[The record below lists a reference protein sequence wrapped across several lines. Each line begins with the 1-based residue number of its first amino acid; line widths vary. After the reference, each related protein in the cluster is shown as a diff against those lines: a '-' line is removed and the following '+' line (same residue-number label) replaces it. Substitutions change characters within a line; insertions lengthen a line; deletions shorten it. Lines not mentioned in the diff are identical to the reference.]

1 MSTFKKIST
10 FTCQE
15 CGVEFRTTNR
25 RQKYCT
31 QECRKA
37 RNKRTYKHAYS
48 RERKKRSVVTET
60 TCESCEKQFSYV
72 LYERSKPRRFC
83 SRSCHY
89 AQRSLENLWQPRSTP
104 KGKLTEADLTVIELI
119 WHAYDFSPLGV
130 FFGKRNVAE
139 IYGQIASKALF
150 YEWVVYTVIF
160 QAHLTHRYESII
172 QIPGLR
178 VEDFLRL
185 CDKFNITLMDSEAF
199 TIDMKTVVS
208 GQ

>member
-1 MSTFKKIST
+1 M
-10 FTCQE
+10 
-15 CGVEFRTTNR
+15 
-25 RQKYCT
+25 
-31 QECRKA
+31 A
-37 RNKRTYKHAYS
+37 
-48 RERKKRSVVTET
+48 
-60 TCESCEKQFSYV
+60 
-72 LYERSKPRRFC
+72 
-83 SRSCHY
+83 
-89 AQRSLENLWQPRSTP
+89 
-104 KGKLTEADLTVIELI
+104 VIELI

-150 YEWVVYTVIF
+150 HEWVVYTVIF

-199 TIDMKTVVS
+199 AEDVKTVTS
-208 GQ
+208 G

>member
-1 MSTFKKIST
+1 MSTFKKVST
-10 FTCQE
+10 FACQE
-15 CGVEFRTTNR
+15 CGAEFRTTNR

-31 QECRKA
+31 HECRKA
-37 RNKRTYKHAYS
+37 RNKRTYKHVYS

-60 TCESCEKQFSYV
+60 TCESCENQFSYV

-83 SRSCHY
+83 SRACHY
-89 AQRSLENLWQPRSTP
+89 AQRSLEHFWLPRSTP
-104 KGKLTEADLTVIELI
+104 KGELTEADLTVIELI

-139 IYGQIASKALF
+139 IYEHITSKALF
-150 YEWVVYTVIF
+150 HEWVVYTIIF

-178 VEDFLRL
+178 KADFLRL

-199 TIDMKTVVS
+199 DSDMKSIV
-208 GQ
+208 